1 MSFRNNNRSR
11 RQMSHMDK
19 VLAEEQRQEKQRE
32 GKAAFLQR
40 QARRDQ
46 RARYERERSAA
57 NRQSSW
63 QDERNRQVQQR
74 QTQRPAHFRPGSNVF
89 RPKVPPVV
97 KKLPKWPVMSAFA
110 YLDSDSE
117 EDVGPS
123 LPSRTVVKQIEN
135 SASTW
140 KGFREKPVVE
150 KAAKL
155 VEKPKPVVEK
165 VAKLVEKPKP
175 VVEKPKV
182 TFLRKQKHGSNWADA
197 CDSDYEDTL
206 PFNDAWDS
214 E

>member
-1 MSFRNNNRSR
+1 MSSSNNNRSW

-32 GKAAFLQR
+32 GKAAFMQR

-46 RARYERERSAA
+46 RARYERA

-97 KKLPKWPVMSAFA
+97 KKLPKWPVMNAFA
-110 YLDSDSE
+110 YLDSDSDSE

-150 KAAKL
+150 KAAKPVAVVKTPEPV
-155 VEKPKPVVEK
+155 VEKPKP
-165 VAKLVEKPKP
+165 
-175 VVEKPKV
+175 VEKPKV
-182 TFLRKQKHGSNWADA
+182 TFLRKQKHGSNWADE